1 MSSRKT
7 NFDSLIEIASARARA
22 NGNRVLVSL
31 TESIDAADPLAVLER
46 VVSRAPSSEIAR
58 ELISTGQ
65 MYWSRPGDSFAMA
78 GVGAAATFENSGPGR
93 FAAIDHEWKSMIQ
106 SAVVKGPRASI
117 PGTGPVLMGG
127 FSFEPNG
134 PRTEL
139 WSGFGSSNLVI
150 PALLITSSSGESWL
164 TINAIVSGDGQT
176 NIDTIALTSL
186 ADSVLRASSRLEAE
200 AIVSDDVSSLSLS
213 SDVEWR
219 KLVSRAVE
227 QIRNGQLEKVVVARA
242 VHAFSTRT
250 IDVFTMLRLLE
261 SVHTQS
267 FVFGVW
273 QSGRAFAGATPER
286 LVRLSGRLVEA
297 SSLAGTIERGATAS
311 EDAANVSRLRQSAK
325 DLAEHAAVREELVA
339 ALTANCDDVR
349 APAEPSVFTLPH
361 VHHLHTPLHARLRD
375 NSSLLDLVANLHPT
389 PAVGGSPR
397 DEALQFIAEHENLDR
412 GWYAS
417 PVGWIDGNGGE
428 FAVALR
434 SALIDENEAILFA
447 GCGIVADSDPDLE
460 LAESNLKLQAM
471 QSAIEAS
478 VSAPAVDYIEVT
490 IGSELVD

>member
-7 NFDSLIEIASARARA
+7 NFDLGLEIASARARTD
-22 NGNRVLVSL
+22 GRRVLVSL
-31 TESIDAADPLAVLER
+31 TERIDAADPLAVLES

-58 ELISTGQ
+58 ELLSSGQ

-78 GVGAAATFENSGPGR
+78 GIGAAVAFENSGASR
-93 FAAIDHEWKSMIQ
+93 FATVDEEWQALVQ
-106 SAVVKGPRASI
+106 SAVVKGPSSPI

-127 FSFEPNG
+127 FSFEPEG
-134 PRTEL
+134 PRTKL
-139 WSGFGSSNLVI
+139 WSGFGSTNLII

-164 TINAIVSGDGQT
+164 TINAVVSEDGRT
-176 NIDTIALTSL
+176 NVDTIALRAL
-186 ADSVLRASSRLEAE
+186 ADSVMRASIGPESETT
-200 AIVSDDVSSLSLS
+200 VSDDVTSASLS
-213 SDVEWR
+213 SNAEWR
-219 KLVSRAVE
+219 KMVAKAVDE
-227 QIRNGQLEKVVVARA
+227 IRKGQLEKVVVARA
-242 VHAFSTRT
+242 VRVYAPET
-250 IDVFTMLRLLE
+250 IDVFAMLRLLE

-273 QSGRAFAGATPER
+273 QAGRAFAGATPER
-286 LVRLSGRLVEA
+286 LVRLSGSLVEA

-311 EDAANVSRLRQSAK
+311 DDAANVTRLRQSAK
-325 DLAEHAAVREELVA
+325 DLAEHAAVRDELFN
-339 ALTANCDDVR
+339 ALTASCDDVR
-349 APAEPSVFTLPH
+349 APDEPSVLTLPH
-361 VHHLHTPLHARLRD
+361 VHHLHTPFHARLRD
-375 NSSLLDLVANLHPT
+375 NSSLLDLIAHLHPT

-397 DEALQFIAEHENLDR
+397 DAALRFIAEHENLDR

-434 SALIDENEAILFA
+434 SALIDENDAILFA
-447 GCGIVADSDPDLE
+447 GCGIVADSDPELE

-478 VSAPAVDYIEVT
+478 VTAGTRDDVEMAV
-490 IGSELVD
+490 GSELAD

>member
-1 MSSRKT
+1 MSLRKT
-7 NFDSLIEIASARARA
+7 TLDSALEIARAQARADGR
-22 NGNRVLVSL
+22 RVLVSL
-31 TESIDAADPLAVLER
+31 TDRIDAADPLAVMES
-46 VVSRAPSSEIAR
+46 VVQRSGSSETAR
-58 ELISTGQ
+58 ELISSGQ

-78 GVGAAATFENSGPGR
+78 GIGAAALFENAGAGR
-93 FAAIDHEWKSMIQ
+93 FASIDREWKSLVQ
-106 SAVVKGPRASI
+106 SAVVESPSSSI
-117 PGTGPVLMGG
+117 RGTGPVLMGG

-139 WSGFGSSNLVI
+139 WSGFGSSNLII
-150 PALLITSSSGESWL
+150 PALLITTSAGESWITL
-164 TINAIVSGDGQT
+164 NAVVSADGRT
-176 NIDTIALTSL
+176 NIDATALTSL
-186 ADSVLRASSRLEAE
+186 ADAAIGTPAQFESATGASE
-200 AIVSDDVSSLSLS
+200 DVSASTLS
-213 SDVEWR
+213 SAADWR
-219 KLVSRAVE
+219 RMVSKAVE
-227 QIRNGQLEKVVVARA
+227 EIRKGELEKVVVARA
-242 VHAFSTRT
+242 VRVFSPGT
-250 IDVFTMLRLLE
+250 IDVFRMLRLLE

-286 LVRLSGRLVEA
+286 LVRLSGHLVEA
-297 SSLAGTIERGATAS
+297 SSLAGTIERGSTAS
-311 EDAANVSRLRQSAK
+311 EDASNVSRLRQSAK

-339 ALTANCDDVR
+339 ALTAACDDVR
-349 APAEPSVFTLPH
+349 APAEPSVLTLPH

-397 DEALQFIAEHENLDR
+397 DAALSFIEKHENLDR

-417 PVGWIDGNGGE
+417 PVGWIDGKGGE

-434 SALIDENEAILFA
+434 SALIDENEAVLFA

-478 VSAPAVDYIEVT
+478 VSAPAEDVEVT